1 MTYTMHDRPTDS
13 GLADRATGNGAL
25 ADRTTADLVKLAAE
39 QVARLVRDELKLAQ
53 TELAAKGKR
62 AGMGIGMFGAAGI
75 VALYGVAALV
85 AAAII
90 GLAAI
95 LPAWLSALLVGAV
108 LLAAGA
114 VLALVGRGQVKRA
127 TPPAPSEAVRS
138 VKADLD
144 TITDAVR
151 ERGHR

>member
-1 MTYTMHDRPTDS
+1 MTYTMNDRLTDS
-13 GLADRATGNGAL
+13 GLADRP
-25 ADRTTADLVKLAAE
+25 TADLVKLAAE

-53 TELAAKGKR
+53 TELAAKGRR
-62 AGMGIGMFGAAGI
+62 AGMGIGMFGAAGV

-90 GLAAI
+90 GLAAV
-95 LPAWLSALLVGAV
+95 LPAWLSALLVGLV

-114 VLALVGRGQVKRA
+114 ILALVGRGQVKRA
-127 TPPAPSEAVRS
+127 TPAAPSEAVRN

-144 TITDAVR
+144 TIAGAVK
-151 ERGHR
+151 ERSHR

>member
-1 MTYTMHDRPTDS
+1 MTYTLNDRPADS
-13 GLADRATGNGAL
+13 GLADRS
-25 ADRTTADLVKLAAE
+25 TADLVKLAAE

-53 TELAAKGKR
+53 TELARKGKR

-75 VALYGVAALV
+75 VALYGVAALL

-90 GLAAI
+90 GLAAV
-95 LPAWLSALLVGAV
+95 LPAWLSALLVGVV
-108 LLAAGA
+108 LLAIGA

-127 TPPAPSEAVRS
+127 TPPAPSETVRS

-144 TITDAVR
+144 TITEAVK